1 MKRNKTRWHSFE
13 GLTEKQRR
21 EKAKRGVIIA
31 VFLFGDREVGKQIV
45 E

>member
-1 MKRNKTRWHSFE
+1 MSMKRNKTRWHSFE

-31 VFLFGDREVGKQIV
+31 VFLFVLMNAIAFL
-45 E
+45 